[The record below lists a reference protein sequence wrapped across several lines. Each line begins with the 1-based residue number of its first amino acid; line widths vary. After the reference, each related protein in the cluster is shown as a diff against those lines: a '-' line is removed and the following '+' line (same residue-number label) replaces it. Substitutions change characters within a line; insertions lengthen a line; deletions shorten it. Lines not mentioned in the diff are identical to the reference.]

1 MYDPVATRRLVGES
15 GSERRKGMSTEVNK
29 AIVRRFFEEVY
40 NRGNLEV
47 ADELMAPDVVDHDML
62 PGQQSGVEGYKR
74 SIAEQRAASSDLRF
88 SIEDMIAE
96 GEKVVTRSVG
106 SGTHDRGE
114 LMGVPPTGKRITV
127 SNITI
132 TRLEG
137 GKIVEEWTESDT
149 LGMMRQLGLVPEPG
163 DSVEPSH

>member
-15 GSERRKGMSTEVNK
+15 GSERRKGMPTEENK

-47 ADELMAPDVVDHDML
+47 ADELMASDFVDHDML

-74 SIAEQRAASSDLRF
+74 SVAEQRAASSDLRF
-88 SIEDMIAE
+88 SIEDMFAE
-96 GEKVVTRSVG
+96 GDKVVTRSIG

-149 LGMMRQLGLVPEPG
+149 LGMMQQLGLVPEPG
-163 DSVEPSH
+163 DSVESSP

>member
-1 MYDPVATRRLVGES
+1 VSLE
-15 GSERRKGMSTEVNK
+15 ENK
-29 AIVRRFFEEVY
+29 ALVRRFFEEVY

-47 ADELMAPDVVDHDML
+47 ADELMAPDFVDHDML

-74 SIAEQRAASSDLRF
+74 SVAEQHDTSSDLRF

-96 GEKVVTRSVG
+96 GDKVVTRSIG
-106 SGTHDRGE
+106 SGIHDRGE

-132 TRLEG
+132 TRVEG

-149 LGMMRQLGLVPEPG
+149 LGMMRQLRDETEPG
-163 DSVEPSH
+163 ESVEPSH

>member
-1 MYDPVATRRLVGES
+1 MP
-15 GSERRKGMSTEVNK
+15 TEENK

-47 ADELMAPDVVDHDML
+47 ADELMASDFVDHDML

-74 SIAEQRAASSDLRF
+74 SVAEQRAASSGLRF
-88 SIEDMIAE
+88 SIEDMFAE
-96 GEKVVTRSVG
+96 GKVVTRSIG

-114 LMGVPPTGKRITV
+114 LMGAPPTGKRITV

-137 GKIVEEWTESDT
+137 KIVEERTESDT

-163 DSVEPSH
+163 DSVESSP

>member
-1 MYDPVATRRLVGES
+1 
-15 GSERRKGMSTEVNK
+15 MSTEENE

-47 ADELMAPDVVDHDML
+47 ADELMASDFVDHDML

-74 SIAEQRAASSDLRF
+74 SVAEQRAASSDLRF
-88 SIEDMIAE
+88 SIEDMFAE
-96 GEKVVTRSVG
+96 GDKVVTRSIG

-114 LMGVPPTGKRITV
+114 LMGAPPTGKRITV

-163 DSVEPSH
+163 DSVESSP